1 MDYDLLDSLTE
12 EELER
17 YSEIPGDSE
26 ILKMNKRRLAEIR
39 KEEKRLKQEKI
50 AICTMMTNPEDGV
63 KLIDLSKRAIRST
76 MQNEITQ
83 LNLTEEPYK
92 DFSEEEQEFFSS
104 KKHKTIYNL
113 HSKVTEDQDVKEGID
128 MLKEKGTLDG
138 RKQRHKKKINDY
150 LGSIVNSKLIAD
162 MAARQKEQEERLA
175 RLELSQ
181 SQLQLAQKVNE
192 DKFEQIGNALLS
204 TDARLR
210 ALAVLGVKETQ
221 LEAYKLLLENPD
233 MVVSDVASVVGK
245 DRATVFRWL
254 KKIKEIEDG
263 AKVLQMR
270 L

>member
-1 MDYDLLDSLTE
+1 MDYDLLDNLTE
-12 EELER
+12 DEIER
-17 YSEIPGDSE
+17 YSETPGDSE

-113 HSKVTEDQDVKEGID
+113 HSKVTEDRDVKEGID

-175 RLELSQ
+175 RLEL
-181 SQLQLAQKVNE
+181 AQKVNE
-192 DKFEQIGNALLS
+192 NKFEQIGNALIDVDVRLKLLS
-204 TDARLR
+204 
-210 ALAVLGVKETQ
+210 VLGVDQKK
-221 LEAYKLLLENPD
+221 LEAYKLTLEQPGLTRNEL
-233 MVVSDVASVVGK
+233 ALQLGK
-245 DRATVFRWL
+245 SKPTVIKW
-254 KKIKEIEDG
+254 IKEVEEEI
-263 AKVLQMR
+263 AKSLLR
-270 L
+270 